1 MGAADVEGSVTVAV
15 KTKTRLVLKFHAV
28 GAIFVEITPVAG
40 STTKAGVPGA
50 SNVPSDDMEYTS
62 EVGEL
67 EYALQDDGARANPA
81 TGVLM
86 LVVKWLAIEAE
97 KDVTVNLG
105 AIARISTLT
114 VASVTRLELSRTLTV
129 IITVLAVVYVLDR
142 SKTSLPPARVATET
156 FPVVASTINGQVAA
170 VNGRHV
176 VVL

>member
-15 KTKTRLVLKFHAV
+15 KTKTLFVLKFHAE

-40 STTKAGVPGA
+40 STTKAAVPGA
-50 SNVPSDDMEYTS
+50 SKVPTDDMEYTR
-62 EVGEL
+62 EL
-67 EYALQDDGARANPA
+67 VEYALQDDDSRANPA

-86 LVVKWLAIEAE
+86 LVVKWLAIEAL

-129 IITVLAVVYVLDR
+129 ITTVLAG
-142 SKTSLPPARVATET
+142 E
-156 FPVVASTINGQVAA
+156 
-170 VNGRHV
+170 
-176 VVL
+176 